1 MFNNKYLRWTFVILV
16 IVSLPYAFGML
27 PFGKAE
33 SASPS
38 PYVSYTDFRAQVD
51 KAQFEKLIQE
61 SGSNK
66 IVGARKDGSTVY
78 TNLPTQNDVV
88 ALAQNKNITIEI
100 RDPVPPTF
108 MGKLLG
114 WLMILAPAL
123 LLIGAMIYIMRR
135 QSEMSM
141 KGPEMMSKAVKGTK
155 TFIDPK
161 DNPFRLKDVAGN
173 DDIKKEVSEII
184 DFLKSP
190 DVYQRVGA
198 HSPRGVL
205 MSGPPGTGKTLLAKA
220 IAGESGV
227 PFYSASGSE
236 FMEMFVG
243 VGASR
248 VRQLFENAKAN
259 APAIIFIDE
268 IDAVGGSRS
277 QQNYGSDERYQTLNQ
292 LLVEMDGFTT
302 NNNVVVIAA
311 TNRADMLDE
320 ALTRPGRFDREVT
333 LSLPDFKGR
342 VDILQVH
349 GKKIPV
355 ANNVDWEEVA
365 KGTPGFSG
373 AELAN
378 LVNEAAV
385 LAAREKETLVYRHH
399 FQEARDKILMGVRL
413 GTLKNESERR
423 LVAYHEAGHAVVA
436 RFTKNSEPV
445 HKISIMPRGR
455 ALGVTVQLPKED
467 SYNNHGYNK
476 LMDDIAVLMGG
487 RAAEVVGL
495 GEQTIGASNDFMR
508 ATVLARRMMGSWG
521 MDGELGPMSVDGE
534 NGHDWAQYNVW
545 SEKTKQE
552 VDNRVK
558 DILKTQYAL
567 ACALLTEHRPILDA
581 VAQALVEKETLE
593 GEDFE
598 AIVQSVTKAQTPKE

>member
-1 MFNNKYLRWTFVILV
+1 MFNNKYARLILIVCVIA
-16 IVSLPYAFGML
+16 SLHYAFGIF
-27 PFGKAE
+27 PFARQE
-33 SASPS
+33 TQNTPS
-38 PYVSYTDFRAQVD
+38 YVSYTDFHKEVASSE
-51 KAQFEKLIQE
+51 FTSLIQE

-66 IVGARKDGSTVY
+66 IVGQRKDGKSVY
-78 TNLPTQNDVV
+78 TNLPSENNVV
-88 ALAQNKNITIEI
+88 SLAQANNIAIEI
-100 RDPVPPTF
+100 RDPVPESALSKIL
-108 MGKLLG
+108 GVLLF
-114 WLMILAPAL
+114 LTPAL
-123 LLIGAMIYIMRR
+123 LLVGFMLYMHRR

-141 KGPEMMSKAVKGTK
+141 RGPEILSKAVKGNK

-161 DNPFRLKDVAGN
+161 DNPYRLNDVAGN

-190 DVYQRVGA
+190 EVYQRVGA
-198 HSPRGVL
+198 RSPRGVL

-248 VRQLFENAKAN
+248 VRSLFESAKSN

-277 QQNYGSDERYQTLNQ
+277 QQNQGGEERYQTLNQ

-302 NNNVVVIAA
+302 SSNVVVIAA
-311 TNRADMLDE
+311 TNRADMLDS

-333 LSLPDFKGR
+333 LSLPDFNGR
-342 VDILQVH
+342 VDILKVH
-349 GKKIPV
+349 GKNIPV
-355 ANNVDWEEVA
+355 ATNVDWEDVA
-365 KGTPGFSG
+365 RGTPGFSG

-385 LAAREKETLVYRHH
+385 LAGREKETLVYRHH

-413 GTLKNESERR
+413 GTLKNEDERK

-436 RFTKNSEPV
+436 RFTKHSEPV

-476 LMDDIAVLMGG
+476 LIEDIAVLMGG
-487 RAAEVVGL
+487 RAAERVAL
-495 GEQTIGASNDFMR
+495 NEQTVGASNDFMR
-508 ATVLARRMMGSWG
+508 ATVMARRIIASWG
-521 MDGELGPMSVDGE
+521 MDEELGPISVDGE
-534 NGHDWAQYNVW
+534 HGHDWAQHNVW
-545 SEKTKQE
+545 SEETKR
-552 VDNRVK
+552 DIDGRVK
-558 DILKTQYAL
+558 KLLKQQYAL
-567 ACALLTEHRPILDA
+567 ACEILTTNRALLDA
-581 VAQALVEKETLE
+581 VAQELVEKETVDGDE
-593 GEDFE
+593 FE
-598 AIVQSVTKAQTPKE
+598 AIVKKFLPNT

>member
-1 MFNNKYLRWTFVILV
+1 MLNNKYMRLVLILCA
-16 IVSLPYAFGML
+16 IMSLHYVLGVF
-27 PFGKAE
+27 PFSRS
-33 SASPS
+33 SAQAPAT
-38 PYVSYTDFRAQVD
+38 YVSYTDFHKEVAASDFTTLV
-51 KAQFEKLIQE
+51 QE

-66 IVGARKDGSTVY
+66 MVGQRKDGKNVY
-78 TNLPTQNDVV
+78 TNLPNENDIVS
-88 ALAQNKNITIEI
+88 LAQTNNIAIEI
-100 RDPVPPTF
+100 RDPAPESMLSKIFGV
-108 MGKLLG
+108 LLF
-114 WLMILAPAL
+114 LAPAL
-123 LLIGAMIYIMRR
+123 LIVGFMYYMYRR

-141 KGPEMMSKAVKGTK
+141 RGPEILSKAVKGSK

-161 DNPFRLKDVAGN
+161 DNPFRLNDVAGN
-173 DDIKKEVSEII
+173 EDIKKEVTEII

-190 DVYQRVGA
+190 EVYERVGA

-248 VRQLFENAKAN
+248 VRNLFESAKAN
-259 APAIIFIDE
+259 APSIIFIDE

-277 QQNYGSDERYQTLNQ
+277 QQNYGGDERYQTLNQ
-292 LLVEMDGFTT
+292 LLVEMDGFGTHS
-302 NNNVVVIAA
+302 NVVVIAA
-311 TNRADMLDE
+311 TNRSDMLDS

-333 LSLPDFKGR
+333 LGLPDFTGR
-342 VDILQVH
+342 VDILKVH

-355 ANNVDWEEVA
+355 ANNVDWEDIA
-365 KGTPGFSG
+365 RGTPGFSG

-385 LAAREKETLVYRHH
+385 LAGREKETLVYRHH

-413 GTLKNESERR
+413 GTLKNEDERK

-467 SYNNHGYNK
+467 SYNNHGYQK
-476 LMDDIAVLMGG
+476 LIEDIAVLMGG
-487 RAAEVVGL
+487 RAAERVAL
-495 GEQTIGASNDFMR
+495 DEQTVGASNDFMR
-508 ATVLARRMMGSWG
+508 ATVMARRIVASWG
-521 MDGELGPMSVDGE
+521 MDDDLGPISVDGE
-534 NGHDWAQYNVW
+534 SGSEWAQHNVW
-545 SEKTKQE
+545 SEETKR
-552 VDNRVK
+552 DIDGRVK
-558 DILKTQYAL
+558 KLLKQQYAL
-567 ACALLTEHRPILDA
+567 ACDILTKQRDLLDA
-581 VAQALVEKETLE
+581 VALALVEKETLDGDE
-593 GEDFE
+593 FE
-598 AIVQSVTKAQTPKE
+598 EIVSKFVHAE

>member
-1 MFNNKYLRWTFVILV
+1 MFNNKYLRWTFVLLV

-51 KAQFEKLIQE
+51 KAQFKKLIQE

-173 DDIKKEVSEII
+173 DDIKKELSEII

-292 LLVEMDGFTT
+292 LLAEMDGFTT

-399 FQEARDKILMGVRL
+399 FQEARDKILMGEKR
-413 GTLKNESERR
+413 E
-423 LVAYHEAGHAVVA
+423 
-436 RFTKNSEPV
+436 
-445 HKISIMPRGR
+445 
-455 ALGVTVQLPKED
+455 
-467 SYNNHGYNK
+467 
-476 LMDDIAVLMGG
+476 
-487 RAAEVVGL
+487 RAAFGGVPRSGPRS
-495 GEQTIGASNDFMR
+495 GGAFHQKFR
-508 ATVLARRMMGSWG
+508 ARA
-521 MDGELGPMSVDGE
+521 
-534 NGHDWAQYNVW
+534 
-545 SEKTKQE
+545 
-552 VDNRVK
+552 
-558 DILKTQYAL
+558 
-567 ACALLTEHRPILDA
+567 
-581 VAQALVEKETLE
+581 
-593 GEDFE
+593 
-598 AIVQSVTKAQTPKE
+598 